1 MSNDYLFV
9 YGTLRAGYDLD
20 LKRKIKQNLKYM
32 GKGKIEARLFDL
44 GEYPGAVKT
53 KKGDEVIGDIFQIND
68 PDKVLKILDRYEG
81 FNKNK
86 IENSEF
92 VRSKN
97 QVKINGKSID
107 AWVYWYNLQPDKKSR
122 IKNKDYLNYLV
133 KKKESIT

>member
-9 YGTLRAGYDLD
+9 YGTLRAGYNLD
-20 LKRKIKQNLKYM
+20 LKSKLKQHLKYI
-32 GKGKIEARLFDL
+32 GEGKIEAHLYDL

-53 KKGDEVIGDIFQIND
+53 EGNEVIGDIFQINN
-68 PDKVLKILDRYEG
+68 PEKVLKILDRYEG

-107 AWVYWYNLQPDKKSR
+107 AWVYWYNLQPDKKRR
-122 IKNKDYLNYLV
+122 IKNKDYLNYL
-133 KKKESIT
+133 KKKESLT

>member
-9 YGTLRAGYDLD
+9 YGTLRAGYDPD
-20 LKRKIKQNLKYM
+20 VKRKIKQNLKYM

-44 GEYPGAVKT
+44 SEYPGAVKT
-53 KKGDEVIGDIFQIND
+53 KKGDEVIGDIFKINA

-92 VRSKN
+92 IRS
-97 QVKINGKSID
+97 
-107 AWVYWYNLQPDKKSR
+107 
-122 IKNKDYLNYLV
+122 
-133 KKKESIT
+133 